1 MSRSTSIR
9 NNGRRTHTVRD
20 DLTTLNGALR
30 TGMHDAVE
38 SGRKVVDAA
47 SATATDLAR
56 SARDAAYDTRE
67 RIGRTISDRPYT
79 SVAVAAG
86 LGAAALGVM
95 MMLRRR

>member
-9 NNGRRTHTVRD
+9 SNGRRNHTVRE

-38 SGRKVVDAA
+38 SGRKVVGAA

-56 SARDAAYDTRE
+56 TAREAAYDARD
-67 RIGRTISDRPYT
+67 RVGQTISDRPYT

-86 LGAAALGVM
+86 LGAALGMV